1 MRFSRRFM
9 SDVSGNFGILTAL
22 SLVPLVGA
30 AGMAI
35 DYGRAL
41 NMRHELMGA
50 ADAAALGAIGE
61 GSDGFKAFQQMQKDG
76 TVTIAQDEGR
86 KLFLGQRSVTQAD
99 VLANMPIE
107 VSVDVE
113 RKEGSMSSNVSFT
126 AHMPTTFMSMFGHE
140 KISISGS
147 ARATSGSF
155 GKTYTDFYI
164 LLDNS
169 PSMGIAAT
177 SSEIKRMKQ
186 LTGANGGRSCAFA
199 CHVGRWDSN
208 GKFNDSNDRTYV
220 IARDP
225 KNNVKLRIDVVTQ
238 AAKALIDKIKSLA
251 STNEQYR
258 VASYSFG
265 KYALQNGYRI
275 EKIASLSLDMNTV
288 GNATEDVTL
297 MTTNH
302 DWYNHNALTSFD
314 TSLKLIGR
322 EITGN
327 GGSGSSA
334 ADPEK
339 IVYFVTDG
347 VANHKPDDKICDG
360 SWEGDSGRCLEPIDT
375 SYCTA
380 LKERNIKIAI
390 LYTTYVPLDGDGTW
404 DGKIRYV
411 FADKIASKLEECA
424 SEELFFE
431 VKPDDNMEAA
441 MVKLFIQATGGSTGL
456 RLTH

>member
-1 MRFSRRFM
+1 MRFLRHFM

-22 SLVPLVGA
+22 SLVPMIGA

-50 ADAAALGAIGE
+50 ADAAALGAISE
-61 GSDGFKAFQQMQKDG
+61 GSDGFKAFQQMRQDG
-76 TVTIAQDEGR
+76 KITIGQDEGR
-86 KLFLGQRSVTQAD
+86 KLFLGQRSVSHAD
-99 VLANMPIE
+99 VFADMPIE
-107 VSVDVE
+107 VTVEVE
-113 RKEGSMSSNVSFT
+113 RKSGTITSDVSFT
-126 AHMPTTFMSMFGHE
+126 AHMPTTFMNMFGH
-140 KISISGS
+140 KKVSVSGS

-155 GKTYTDFYI
+155 GKSYTDFYM

-177 SSEIKRMKQ
+177 TSEIKRMKD

-199 CHVGRWDSN
+199 CHVGRYDRN
-208 GKFNDSNDRTYV
+208 GKFNDSNDPTYV
-220 IARDP
+220 IA
-225 KNNVKLRIDVVTQ
+225 KAGNVILRIDVVAK
-238 AAKALIDKIKSLA
+238 AAKALIDKIKSIA

-258 VASYSFG
+258 VATYSFG
-265 KYALQNGYRI
+265 KYALQNGHRI
-275 EKIASLSLDMNTV
+275 EKIASLSLDMNSV

-314 TSLKLIGR
+314 TSLRMIGR
-322 EITGN
+322 EISGN
-327 GGSGSSA
+327 GGRGTSA

-347 VANHKPDDKICDG
+347 VANHKPEDKLCDG
-360 SWEGDSGRCLEPIDT
+360 SWEGDSGRCIEPIDT
-375 SYCTA
+375 SFCKD
-380 LKERNIKIAI
+380 LKDRNIKIAI

-404 DGKIRYV
+404 DGKIRHV
-411 FADKIASKLEECA
+411 FANRIASKLEECA
-424 SEELFFE
+424 SDDLFFE

-441 MVKLFIQATGGSTGL
+441 MVRLFIQATGGSAGI

>member
-1 MRFSRRFM
+1 
-9 SDVSGNFGILTAL
+9 
-22 SLVPLVGA
+22 
-30 AGMAI
+30 MAI

-50 ADAAALGAIGE
+50 ADAAALGAITE
-61 GSDGFKAFQQMQKDG
+61 GSDGFKAVQNMQQDG
-76 TVTIAQDEGR
+76 SVTIAQDEGR
-86 KLFLGQRSVTQAD
+86 KLFFSQRSVSHAD
-99 VLANMPIE
+99 VLANMPID
-107 VSVDVE
+107 VVVGVE
-113 RKEGSMSSNVSFT
+113 RKSGGITSNVTFT
-126 AHMPTTFMSMFGHE
+126 AHMPTTFMTRFGHE
-140 KISISGS
+140 KVSISGS
-147 ARATSGSF
+147 ASATSGNF
-155 GKTYTDFYI
+155 GKTYTDFYM

-177 SSEIKRMKQ
+177 TSEIKRMKD
-186 LTGANGGRSCAFA
+186 LTGANGGRACAFA
-199 CHVGRWDSN
+199 CHVGRYDN
-208 GKFNDSNDRTYV
+208 KGNFIDSNDRTYV
-220 IARDP
+220 IARDK
-225 KNNVKLRIDVVTQ
+225 KNNIKLRIDVVAQ
-238 AAKALIDKIKSLA
+238 AAKALIDKIKSIA
-251 STNEQYR
+251 NVNEQYR
-258 VASYSFG
+258 VATYSFG

-275 EKIASLSLDMNTV
+275 EKVSSLSLDMTSV

-314 TSLKLIGR
+314 TALRLIGR
-322 EITGN
+322 EISGS
-327 GGSGSSA
+327 GGSGASA

-347 VANHKPDDKICDG
+347 VANHKPEDKLCGG
-360 SWEGDSGRCLEPIDT
+360 SWEGDSGRCIEPIDT
-375 SYCTA
+375 SFCTS

-411 FADKIASKLEECA
+411 FADKIATKLQECA
-424 SEELFFE
+424 SKDLFFE

-441 MVKLFIQATGGSTGL
+441 MVKLFVQATGGSLGL